1 IATAEDDPDRVTAVV
16 CGDEVF
22 AADAVVSAVGISGL
36 KNIVA
41 SSPALSSRKEF
52 LGVAN
57 LGAIDV
63 LAVRLWLD
71 RKITIPKPSNACFGF
86 DETTGWTFFDLNAIH
101 DEYKDEP
108 CTVVEA
114 DFYHANQYLPMSDE
128 AIVATVMRYLATC
141 LPAFA
146 SAQVTDS
153 AVVRFPRAVTHFSP
167 GSYQHLLP
175 ATTSFTN
182 LFMAG
187 DWIITRHGS
196 WSQEKAYVTGLEAAN
211 RVVRLVVE
219 GEPATIIPVERDE
232 EHIEQ
237 LRQLN
242 QSAKQAINL
251 LPFAGTL
258 LQ

>member
-1 IATAEDDPDRVTAVV
+1 MEASGNFRFLPNRRVTDIATAEDDPDRVTAVV

-22 AADAVVSAVGISGL
+22 AAEAVVSAVGISGL

-71 RKITIPKPSNACFGF
+71 RKITIPKPSNACSGF

-187 DWIITRHGS
+187 DWIITCHGS
-196 WSQEKAYVTGLEAAN
+196 WSQ
-211 RVVRLVVE
+211 
-219 GEPATIIPVERDE
+219 
-232 EHIEQ
+232 
-237 LRQLN
+237 
-242 QSAKQAINL
+242 
-251 LPFAGTL
+251 
-258 LQ
+258 